1 MRFRRLSKNK
11 KLKPLVKF
19 SATTIVL
26 LILFFAVA
34 ILFNHLLIVLPYSR
48 GKTNVG
54 FNKNSFSQSL
64 KITSFDSL
72 IVKPTIIV
80 RINNDMPDAETLLR
94 FQKLAILP
102 ELSDPSFGCN
112 YSYSKFSRRIMIINL
127 FVRGNEYLER
137 FDDKKEAIDNI
148 NVATV
153 ACLMDIFSPDL
164 RNDQKKKD
172 LFWDE
177 YNKIQENNPGIFKF
191 TD

>member
-19 SATTIVL
+19 SAITIVL
-26 LILFFAVA
+26 LILFFAVV

-48 GKTNVG
+48 EKTNVG
-54 FNKNSFSQSL
+54 FNKNSFSQLL
-64 KITSFDSL
+64 KIAGFDSL
-72 IVKPTIIV
+72 IIKPTIIL
-80 RINNDMPDAETLLR
+80 RISDEISDSETFVR
-94 FQKLAILP
+94 FQKLAIFP
-102 ELSDPSFGCN
+102 ELSNPSFGCN

-148 NVATV
+148 NVATT

-172 LFWDE
+172 LFWEE
-177 YNKIQENNPGIFKF
+177 YEKIQETNPGIFEF
-191 TD
+191 ND